1 MTLAKI
7 DLYCILNKA
16 IILRT
21 NFRNQ
26 FPKNKTLESGI
37 KYKKLRNVSISLN
50 KKAKRNYFEN
60 LNMKGITDNKQFWNT
75 VKPLL

>member
-1 MTLAKI
+1 M
-7 DLYCILNKA
+7 
-16 IILRT
+16 LRT

>member
-1 MTLAKI
+1 M
-7 DLYCILNKA
+7 
-16 IILRT
+16 LRT

-60 LNMKGITDNKQFWNT
+60 LNMKDILDNKQFWNT